1 MVMMMLGSVGGREN
15 YYHCVKCCG
24 CYPHSLEAKHKCLEG
39 SMHRECPICLDVSAA
54 PVAISYRFW
63 GIEY

>member
-15 YYHCVKCCG
+15 YYHCVMLRVLPALARG
-24 CYPHSLEAKHKCLEG
+24 QAQVSEG